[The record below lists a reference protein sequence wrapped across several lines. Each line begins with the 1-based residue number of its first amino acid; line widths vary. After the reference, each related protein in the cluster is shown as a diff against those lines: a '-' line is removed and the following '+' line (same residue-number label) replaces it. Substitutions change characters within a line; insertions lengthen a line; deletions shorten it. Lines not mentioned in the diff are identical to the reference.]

1 MLVAEAVLAT
11 PSPAVTDNTQARP
24 DFQQETL
31 QAWQD
36 YQKTGLHIT
45 SDEAIAWLQT
55 WGTDHEQSAPVC
67 HRLSAA
73 AVSLT

>member
-1 MLVAEAVLAT
+1 MLVAEPVCAA
-11 PSPAVTDNTQARP
+11 PSPTIANKHHARTDFR
-24 DFQQETL
+24 QETL

-67 HRLSAA
+67 HK
-73 AVSLT
+73 

>member
-1 MLVAEAVLAT
+1 MLVAEPVCAIPTSAIANNVE
-11 PSPAVTDNTQARP
+11 ARTGL
-24 DFQQETL
+24 QQDTL

-55 WGTDHEQSAPVC
+55 WGTDHKQSAPVC
-67 HRLSAA
+67 HK
-73 AVSLT
+73 

>member
-1 MLVAEAVLAT
+1 MLIAEPITAT
-11 PSPAVTDNTQARP
+11 PAPVVADDIQACTDFR
-24 DFQQETL
+24 QETL

-67 HRLSAA
+67 HR
-73 AVSLT
+73 